1 MLAILNNLDI
11 TKKFSIVNISV
22 ILFYFIPI
30 SLITGPFL
38 PDLSISLIGLFYIF
52 YRKKEIIIDIKK
64 NKFIQLFFMFCLYIV
79 VRSLF
84 SSNILLSLES
94 SLFFFRFGFF
104 TLAIIYLIQN
114 KYINLKKLMI
124 IYIIII
130 LFISLDCIFQFITNY
145 NFIGLKAYGNRL
157 TSFFTGYNGRYN
169 DLIVGNYL
177 CRLIPISI
185 ALIFFNIK
193 ILNKRLIIL
202 ILIYLNFVSLA
213 TFLTGERVTL
223 LFIFF
228 TYLSLIII
236 KSSLKKYMIL
246 NCLILIFISIGFVS
260 SKPIF
265 KERIVDLTINQ
276 IKFSSE
282 NKFNI
287 ISSAHH
293 PIIMNGVN
301 IFMDNRLIGIG
312 TKLFREECK
321 LYDIKGCNTH
331 PHNSYIQLLAETGL
345 IGFSFLLFYF
355 LFISKKIFA
364 FVREKNLLSNDDLGY
379 YTLLVLIFTNFFI
392 YQPNMSIFHNW
403 IAILYFLPISIILSF
418 DDIRKFKI

>member
-1 MLAILNNLDI
+1 MLATLNNLEI
-11 TKKFSIVNISV
+11 PKKFSIVNISV

-64 NKFIQLFFMFCLYIV
+64 NKFIQLFFVFCLYIV

-94 SLFFFRFGFF
+94 SLFYFRFGFF

-169 DLIVGNYL
+169 NLIVGNYL

-193 ILNKRLIIL
+193 ILNKKIIIIIL
-202 ILIYLNFVSLA
+202 AYLNFASLA

-223 LFIFF
+223 LYIFF
-228 TYLSLIII
+228 TYLSLIIV
-236 KSSLKKYMIL
+236 KSSFRKYLIL
-246 NCLILIFISIGFVS
+246 NSLILIFMSIGFLS
-260 SKPIF
+260 TKPIF
-265 KERIVDLTINQ
+265 KERMIDITINE
-276 IKFSSE
+276 IKFSNE
-282 NKFNI
+282 HKFNI

-293 PIIMNGVN
+293 PLIMNGLN
-301 IFMDNRLIGIG
+301 IFIDNPIFGIG

-321 LYDIKGCNTH
+321 FYDATKGCNTH
-331 PHNSYIQLLAETGL
+331 PHNSYVQLLAETGL
-345 IGFSFLLFYF
+345 IGVSFLIFYF
-355 LFISKKIFA
+355 LFISKKIF
-364 FVREKNLLSNDDLGY
+364 FYVREKNLLPNDLGY
-379 YTLLVLIFTNFFI
+379 YLLLVLIFTNFFI
-392 YQPNMSIFHNW
+392 YQPNMSFFHNW
-403 IAILYFLPISIILSF
+403 INVLYFLPISIVLSINDF
-418 DDIRKFKI
+418 RKYKI